1 MDVHIQTPK
10 ITPTGMSQLVLALQ
24 YIKQS
29 PNFALFY
36 PNMDGIT
43 VNIGNLPTTALPL
56 SGQVNWNPSQ
66 GLQVISDT
74 GILGVQSPA
83 MGLVHEIAHV
93 IFGHNEAQATAFE
106 TRVALDLGEPTRANY
121 GATGSEVR
129 VQNVTQHTDNGQWKA
144 VDQGGATK
152 TGATYDGSTNAPN
165 MGLGYIPTPP
175 GFPWT
180 FSPTVTTFSWDIKGN
195 LVDKSHWQLP
205 PDGQQFVPNKFDAE
219 FLEFHLG
226 QEDSA
231 TVAALPIE
239 LTDAQHDAAQI
250 IGVPESAHY

>member
-1 MDVHIQTPK
+1 MDVLIHTPK
-10 ITPTGMSQLVLALQ
+10 ITPTGVSQLVLTLQ

-36 PNMDGIT
+36 SNMDGMTI
-43 VNIGNLPTTALPL
+43 NIGNLPTTALPM
-56 SGQVNWNPSQ
+56 SGQVNWNPYQ

-74 GILGVQSPA
+74 GILGVQSAA

-106 TRVALDLGEPTRANY
+106 TLVARDLGEPTRANY

-144 VDQGGATK
+144 LDQGGATK
-152 TGATYDGSTNAPN
+152 IGGNYDGSTNAPS
-165 MGLGYIPTPP
+165 MGIGYIPTPP

-180 FSPTVTTFSWDIKGN
+180 PPLMSTYSWDSNGN

-205 PDGQQFVPNKFDAE
+205 PDGQKFVPNNFDTE
-219 FLEFHLG
+219 ILEFHLT

-239 LTDAQHDAAQI
+239 LTDAQHVAAEI
-250 IGVPESAHY
+250 VGVPESAHY